1 MTRWASRSIASD
13 GQFFQAISAHGPVSL
28 ISTPR
33 SVLHCRPVDQW
44 HQIENDRTLNDFDQI
59 PLTSPDGSRVEAVF
73 VRGEGRIDLNS
84 AMFMAAEAPLLSFVE
99 TADQQRFRFLL
110 DEGDFVGLVT
120 LSDLQRLPVYA
131 LLFGLVIAVEMLL
144 MEEIRRACN
153 TNADAWLAKL
163 SVNQRETIEKQW
175 KDAMRRNVAIDRLSC
190 ASFGQEIQAAIGLGL
205 FLKDSETHRRL
216 FALKTLRDQ
225 VCHASEF
232 APTPELALQ
241 IPAQVRHARALANLL
256 QDGLEAQSQ

>member
-1 MTRWASRSIASD
+1 M
-13 GQFFQAISAHGPVSL
+13 G
-28 ISTPR
+28 
-33 SVLHCRPVDQW
+33 
-44 HQIENDRTLNDFDQI
+44 
-59 PLTSPDGSRVEAVF
+59 
-73 VRGEGRIDLNS
+73 LNS
-84 AMFMAAEAPLLSFVE
+84 AMFMAADAPLLSFVE

-144 MEEIRRACN
+144 MEQIRKACG
-153 TNADAWLAKL
+153 TTPDAWLVKL
-163 SVNQRETIEKQW
+163 NVNQRETIERQW

-205 FLKDSETHRRL
+205 FVKDDETHRRL
-216 FALKTLRDQ
+216 FALKALRDQ

-232 APTPELALQ
+232 APTSEHALE
-241 IPAQVRHARALANLL
+241 IPARVRDARALANLL
-256 QDGLEAQSQ
+256 QDGLEAQPK